1 MLDEYK
7 DYEPIIYK
15 QMKNALNGNLS
26 HAYLF
31 DLNNNVYASDM
42 ILSFVK
48 AILCSLHDTKEEYEN
63 CIKCKRIDDGN
74 YQELK
79 KIYPDGQYIKKEQ
92 LDELQKEFSTKA
104 IESDKKV
111 YIIYDAERLNLSA
124 ANSLLKFL
132 EEPSDGIVA
141 ILLTN
146 NSSQMLNTI
155 TSRCQVIKFSNNKV
169 EEFIKYN
176 DIKDKITIYKIG
188 FSVFLKTEIDEY
200 LETFINNVI
209 EFWNLFESNGSKTI
223 LYEKQYFLD
232 VFNEKEEISNFI
244 KCSILFYRDLINC
257 KLGRSILYYDDYNEI
272 LKKISNNNELNKL
285 LYKLDVLLKKENL
298 IRKNININMFIDG
311 VIIDM
316 EE

>member
-92 LDELQKEFSTKA
+92 LEELQKEFRKKA
-104 IESDKKV
+104 KKV